1 MNDDIANYHA
11 ASAGNGN
18 LPAGDIDVNTWG
30 NLWSADKF
38 QGCKCDGGWGGNDCS
53 LRQCPRGDDPETQC
67 KDEQDND
74 IQYLTCT
81 NLKAT
86 TEAFFNLRFTDLL
99 GNRYNTRAIVIRGHS
114 EQPTKANSPDI
125 SPPYMIKAS
134 HSIQTALES
143 LPNFAIPQLEVTT
156 TETIPKF
163 SSAPECVPG
172 PEKCTGKGKKRK
184 CEPGDPICT
193 DKVDYTKEYSV
204 TFEIK
209 FTDARNSG
217 KQSLLEVTSDVKCA
231 SGVQPKFTNTLD
243 PTCTVTRFK
252 PDPASTSELRE
263 NTECSNRGLCNRKT
277 AECNCFDGYT
287 GLACDTVAQTY

>member
-18 LPAGDIDVNTWG
+18 LPAGDIDINSWG

-67 KDEQDND
+67 ADEQAYD
-74 IQYLTCT
+74 IQYLTCS
-81 NLKAT
+81 NLGAT
-86 TEAFFNLRFTDLL
+86 TEQFFNLRFTDLL
-99 GNRYNTRAIVIRGHS
+99 GNRYNTRAIVIRPHLNSAGAVTA
-114 EQPTKANSPDI
+114 PTTANVAEIGPA
-125 SPPYMIKAS
+125 YVQAAS

-143 LPNFAIPQLEVTT
+143 LPNFAIPQVEVTS
-156 TETIPKF
+156 TEDTAEYSKTQN
-163 SSAPECVPG
+163 CV
-172 PEKCTGKGKKRK
+172 EECTGKKANKV
-184 CEPGDPICT
+184 CTNVCT
-193 DKVDYTKEYSV
+193 DVFDYTKPYSV

-217 KQSLLEVTSDVKCA
+217 QQPLLEARTDAKCA
-231 SGVQPKFTNTLD
+231 SGVQPKFTNTLE
-243 PTCTVTRFK
+243 PACTVTRK
-252 PDPASTSELRE
+252 STPTSELRE
-263 NTECSNRGLCNRKT
+263 NAECSNRGLCNRKT